1 MRIYKVTM
9 YLTETLPHPKSKP
22 QDTAGL
28 IRQNLEKMAQGA
40 TLAHRLELDFA
51 DDEEEFSTVECLTPK
66 ELSQMLRDRQTWR
79 TEQANADT
87 EYEQMR
93 NEVMNEPIQTDPMIP
108 EFRKRYPHL
117 Y

>member
-1 MRIYKVTM
+1 M

-28 IRQNLEKMAQGA
+28 IRQCLEKMAHGA
-40 TLAHRLELDFA
+40 TLDHRLELDFA
-51 DDEEEFSTVECLTPK
+51 EDEEEFSTVECLTPK
-66 ELSQMLRDRQTWR
+66 EMNAHLLDVQTWR
-79 TEQANADT
+79 TEQANADA

-93 NEVMNEPIQTDPMIP
+93 NEVMNEPIQTDPMLP
-108 EFRKRYPHL
+108 EFVHRKLYPHR